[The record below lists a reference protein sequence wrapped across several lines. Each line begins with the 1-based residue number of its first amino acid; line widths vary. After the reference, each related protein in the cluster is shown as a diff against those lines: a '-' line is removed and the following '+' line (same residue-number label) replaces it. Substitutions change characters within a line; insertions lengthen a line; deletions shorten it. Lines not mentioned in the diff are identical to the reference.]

1 MIKTCAAVLA
11 AMVFLAGCMY
21 QMPPSG
27 DGPAVERGDGAA
39 PPAVAPPA
47 HQTPQSTPPAASA
60 VMAGWADDNAQYNY
74 YLRYL
79 DQFSNVRAR
88 KLDVSDR
95 VMFTALDKGGRSLH
109 GCEIAV
115 KDPRGVTL
123 AFRRTYADGRAM
135 LFPHE
140 LPGAPRL
147 KVEARCGQRTIQRD
161 LTPGENGVEL
171 RFDFDR
177 PTVQQVPL
185 DVAFVL
191 DTTSSMSGEIDK
203 LKAALGAIQYQITQ
217 LKPAPQARFGMVLY
231 RDRGDQYVTKVVPF
245 TDNMQDFAKALAEVA
260 AAGGGDTPEDMQEGL
275 RAAAQ
280 ELAWRP
286 EAVKM
291 AFVLSDAPP
300 HLDYGEAFGYV
311 EFMRHCAA
319 AGIKAT
325 TIGASGLDK
334 QGEYIFRQISQYTM
348 GLFVF
353 LTHGEHGDSGADT
366 PWTVSHHTGANWQT
380 RNLDAI
386 IVQAVAAELSHL
398 TDKPVEA
405 PQDYFQARPAAGV
418 AAPAVLD
425 DLFAQCARQLVDF
438 SQVKLPAGSPA
449 AVLPVKAGED
459 CAAAAG
465 GLGERLGLALGRDKT
480 FKLVEREGLQQVM
493 HEMDL
498 EVMNS
503 FDAKLPP
510 QGGKQTAAKFLVM
523 SKLLKTPGQ
532 YEMFVKMVSVQ
543 TGEVV
548 SATMMKI
555 DPALVGG

>member
-1 MIKTCAAVLA
+1 MIKMGMAALAVMVFVAVGGCGSQSVWLDKSPA
-11 AMVFLAGCMY
+11 AMNEGPGSRGVV
-21 QMPPSG
+21 PST
-27 DGPAVERGDGAA
+27 
-39 PPAVAPPA
+39 
-47 HQTPQSTPPAASA
+47 HQTPPPAPA

-74 YLRYL
+74 YLKYL
-79 DQFSNVRAR
+79 DRFSATQAR

-95 VMFTALDKGGRSLH
+95 VMFTAVDKGGHSLH
-109 GCEIAV
+109 GCEIEV
-115 KDPRGVTL
+115 KNPGGVTV
-123 AFRRTYADGRAM
+123 AYRRTYADGRAM
-135 LFPHE
+135 FFPHE
-140 LPGAPRL
+140 PGATHWPL
-147 KVEARCGQRTIQRD
+147 KVEARYGQRVIQRD
-161 LTPGENGVEL
+161 LWPGAGSMEL

-177 PTVQQVPL
+177 PAMQQAPL
-185 DVAFVL
+185 DIAFVI
-191 DTTSSMSGEIDK
+191 DTTSSMADEIDK
-203 LKAALGAIQYQITQ
+203 LKATLEAIHYQITQ
-217 LKPAPQARFGMVLY
+217 MKPAPQARFGMVLY
-231 RDRGDQYVTKVVPF
+231 RDRGDEYVTKVVPF
-245 TDNMQDFAKALAEVA
+245 TDNLQEFAKALGVVS

-291 AFVLSDAPP
+291 AFVLADAPP

-311 EFMRHCAA
+311 EFMHHCAA

-325 TIGASGLDK
+325 TIGTSGLEQ

-353 LTHGEHGDSGADT
+353 LTYGEHGDSGADT
-366 PWTVSHHTGANWQT
+366 PWTVSHHTGANWQS

-386 IVQAVAAELSHL
+386 IVQSVAAELSHL
-398 TDKPVEA
+398 TDKAVEA

-418 AAPAVLD
+418 EGAAVLE
-425 DLFAQCARQLVDF
+425 DLFSQCARQLVDF
-438 SQVKLPAGSPA
+438 SQVRLPAGSPA
-449 AVLPVKAGED
+449 AVLPVKADEG
-459 CAAAAG
+459 CAAAAAP
-465 GLGERLGLALGRDKT
+465 LGERLGMALGRDKT
-480 FKLVEREGLQQVM
+480 FKLVERENLSQVM

-498 EVMNS
+498 ELMNS

-523 SKLLKTPGQ
+523 SKLHKTPQQ

-555 DPALVGG
+555 DPGLVGG